1 MWTKEMYTEVWWR
14 HFENR
19 KGVGR
24 IILRLA
30 LRRWDVMTDLA
41 EVLRVLIYLCNLLCP
56 AQFWVQTVQIP
67 KCEARVGTPQQLFQ
81 CSSRSHDI

>member
-1 MWTKEMYTEVWWR
+1 
-14 HFENR
+14 
-19 KGVGR
+19 
-24 IILRLA
+24 
-30 LRRWDVMTDLA
+30 MTDLA